1 MLPPEQ
7 IPDPWRSF
15 LAKVDQNISGEVVL
29 HCVGGFV
36 VTMLYGLARTTAD
49 VDVVAVS
56 SNSVDIRN
64 LVSLAGKG
72 SELHQKYGVYLDV
85 VRIAPVPED
94 YERRLVALF
103 PVSFQKLRLLALD
116 PYDLALTKIERNI
129 QRDRDDVKY
138 LARKIP
144 FDLNVLKARY
154 HQELRPLLGN
164 PQREDLTLQL
174 WIEAIEEERSKYRT
188 DPIL

>member
-94 YERRLVALF
+94 YEQRLVALF

>member
-94 YERRLVALF
+94 YEQRLVALF
-103 PVSFQKLRLLALD
+103 PVSFQKLCLLALD